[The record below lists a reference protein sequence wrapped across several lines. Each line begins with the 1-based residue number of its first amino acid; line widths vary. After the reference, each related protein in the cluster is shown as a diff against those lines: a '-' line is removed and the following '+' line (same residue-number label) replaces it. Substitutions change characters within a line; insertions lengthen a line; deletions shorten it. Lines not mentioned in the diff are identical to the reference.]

1 MNRAGGVRRMWWC
14 RTTHARQSSPR
25 RRVEG
30 QVRVHCM
37 GTDPWLEGAGGRGTT
52 RGWVHAGHTGLLD
65 VAFQAG
71 VSIPACERVAAAV
84 ACAKVEPVQRLAR
97 GSGARASVR
106 QRAAVECAVPRI
118 VPRHAEG
125 VPDARGRQG
134 CAQVPA
140 AADRAER
147 LGLEIPS
154 WPFPRFVKAATHA
167 HKFVL
172 DELRRGRGYRG
183 GGLWDPDRPIKRSVS
198 NPTYMYAL
206 RCRP

>member
-1 MNRAGGVRRMWWC
+1 MWCC
-14 RTTHARQSSPR
+14 RSTHARQSSPR
-25 RRVEG
+25 HRVEE

-37 GTDPWLEGAGGRGTT
+37 GADPWLEGAGGRGTS
-52 RGWVHAGHTGLLD
+52 RGRVHAGHTGLLG
-65 VAFQAG
+65 VAFEVG
-71 VSIPACERVAAAV
+71 GSTPACERVAAAV
-84 ACAKVEPVQRLAR
+84 ACVKVEPVQRLSR
-97 GSGARASVR
+97 GSGARALVR
-106 QRAAVECAVPRI
+106 QLAAVEVAEPNE

-125 VPDARGRQG
+125 EPDARGRQG
-134 CAQVPA
+134 RAQVPA
-140 AADRAER
+140 AADRGE
-147 LGLEIPS
+147 GLVLVIIS

-198 NPTYMYAL
+198 NPTYIYAL